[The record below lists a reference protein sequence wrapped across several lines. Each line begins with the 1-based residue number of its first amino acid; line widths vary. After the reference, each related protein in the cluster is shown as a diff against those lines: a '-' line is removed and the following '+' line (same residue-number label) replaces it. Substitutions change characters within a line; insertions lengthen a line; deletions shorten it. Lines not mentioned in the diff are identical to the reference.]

1 MGVVMVAIDD
11 GERSVCMGPSR
22 ASRCGLRKNEG
33 SQEKPHANRVS
44 AVQK

>member
-11 GERSVCMGPSR
+11 GERSVCMGP
-22 ASRCGLRKNEG
+22 SRCGLRKNEG